1 MNAPARLLL
10 ALAFTLA
17 AAASA
22 PSAAAADGLPANGVD
37 AAPVSAPGGSVEY
50 LTRRATRRRATLVV
64 ARERGGE
71 RILGRLRLAG
81 SFAVPAV
88 AYDGSAGGLSADG
101 TTLILIRPR
110 SGFPRSDTTLA
121 VLDAK
126 RLRPRRVLRLRGDF
140 SFDAVSPRGE
150 LMYLIQYLSPR
161 NPNRYA
167 VRAYDLRAR
176 RLLPEPVVDPREA
189 SEPMNGTPITRATS
203 PDGRWAYTLYDSA
216 EHPFIHA
223 LDTERRRAVCIDL
236 LSLASR
242 KRGIWGLRL
251 DVGPGGSPLTVEAGS
266 RVLASVDTR
275 TFDVSEAG
283 ADRRASAPRSGGGT
297 SWWFAAAGL
306 LLLTAVG
313 VLAGRRRRWSRR
325 RSGPEHFDPMGSHG
339 PARSGSARGFSA
351 SRNARRAGTAPIQ
364 AEPGR
369 GGVGRAPEAALP
381 ERRHAAASSARW
393 AMRPAAPSSAPAESN
408 VAVAPPTSR
417 PVRPRPRRSDTDAES
432 SAPPS
437 EGAKS

>member
-10 ALAFTLA
+10 ALALISA
-17 AAASA
+17 AAAAA

-50 LTRRATRRRATLVV
+50 LTRGAERGARGRATLVV
-64 ARERGGE
+64 ARERSSE
-71 RILGRLRLAG
+71 RVLRRLRLAG
-81 SFAVPAV
+81 NFAVPAV
-88 AYDGSAGGLSADG
+88 AYDGSAAGLSADG
-101 TTLILIRPR
+101 RTLILIRPR
-110 SGFPRSDTTLA
+110 RAFPRSHTTLA

-126 RLRPRRVLRLRGDF
+126 RLRPLRVLTVRGDF
-140 SFDAVSPRGE
+140 SFDAVSPHGE

-189 SEPMNGTPITRATS
+189 SEPMNGIPITRATS
-203 PDGRWAYTLYDSA
+203 PEGRWAYTLYDSA
-216 EHPFIHA
+216 KHPFIHA

-242 KRGIWGLRL
+242 RRGIWGLRL

-275 TFDVSEAG
+275 TFEVTEAG
-283 ADRRASAPRSGGGT
+283 VAGRRASAPRSGGGT
-297 SWWFAAAGL
+297 AWWFAGAAVL
-306 LLLTAVG
+306 LLVAVG
-313 VLAGRRRRWSRR
+313 VVGGPRR
-325 RSGPEHFDPMGSHG
+325 RSGG
-339 PARSGSARGFSA
+339 
-351 SRNARRAGTAPIQ
+351 RNQ
-364 AEPGR
+364 
-369 GGVGRAPEAALP
+369 
-381 ERRHAAASSARW
+381 AAASSARR

-408 VAVAPPTSR
+408 AAVAPPTSR
-417 PVRPRPRRSDTDAES
+417 PVRPPDRRSETHAES
-432 SAPPS
+432 SAPRS
-437 EGAKS
+437 AGARS

>member
-10 ALAFTLA
+10 ALAFILA
-17 AAASA
+17 AAAAA

-50 LTRRATRRRATLVV
+50 LTRRAERGTRRRATLLV
-64 ARERGGE
+64 ARERGSK
-71 RILGRLRLAG
+71 RVLRRLGLPG
-81 SFAVPAV
+81 NFAVPAV
-88 AYDGSAGGLSADG
+88 AYDGSAAGLSADG
-101 TTLILIRPR
+101 RTLILIRPR

-126 RLRPRRVLRLRGDF
+126 RLRPLRVLTLRGDF

-176 RLLPEPVVDPREA
+176 RLLLGPVVDPREA
-189 SEPMNGTPITRATS
+189 SEPMNGIPITRATS

-223 LDTERRRAVCIDL
+223 LDTEHRRAVCIDL
-236 LSLASR
+236 LSVAG
-242 KRGIWGLRL
+242 RGIWGLRL

-275 TFDVSEAG
+275 TFKVTEAG
-283 ADRRASAPRSGGGT
+283 PRRRASAPTSGGGT
-297 SWWFAAAGL
+297 VWWLAGGAL
-306 LLLTAVG
+306 LLLVAIALV
-313 VLAGRRRRWSRR
+313 AGRRRRRSSRK
-325 RSGPEHFDPMGSHG
+325 SGFGHSDPNGHGAARPDSGRKHGGEGSVAHVQANG
-339 PARSGSARGFSA
+339 DGSEPDPVL
-351 SRNARRAGTAPIQ
+351 RAGDLPDPALHR
-364 AEPGR
+364 PG
-369 GGVGRAPEAALP
+369 
-381 ERRHAAASSARW
+381 S
-393 AMRPAAPSSAPAESN
+393 
-408 VAVAPPTSR
+408 
-417 PVRPRPRRSDTDAES
+417 
-432 SAPPS
+432 
-437 EGAKS
+437 